1 MLQAIRSRSQGWIA
15 WVIVGLIILTFA
27 LFGIDQYARGDR
39 AVAIAT
45 VNGEDITATE
55 FLILHNR
62 QQTRLKQQFGDMY
75 DQIINESDL
84 RQEVLNALIE
94 SKVVGQWAADK
105 NMLISDQQLAT
116 AIQTAPVFQV
126 DGKFDKELYT
136 NILLRNNLSVARFE
150 YEQRQ
155 YLIENQ
161 FRQLTMSSGLVL
173 PHQVERLI
181 ALQLQERNVNY
192 LRVDQRPF
200 KDTIEI
206 TEQQIIA
213 FYEKNKD
220 AYIMPEQVKI
230 DYIVLS
236 RSDLAARVSVTPE
249 DLEQFF
255 NDHKMSFS
263 TLEKRQASHILIR
276 TGEGI
281 SDEDALKAIQSIEA
295 EIRAGKDF
303 VEIAKEQSQD
313 PGSAQMGG
321 DLGLFQQG
329 MMVPEFDDAVFDLN
343 LNDMSPPIKTEFGYH
358 LIKVTKIEPR
368 TTRDFA
374 DVKETVAE
382 QFREQEADRM
392 YFDLLEQ
399 MNALAFE
406 NPDTLTIAAEDVGLT
421 IVTSEAF
428 SRQGGVAEI
437 VSNPHVIV
445 AAFSEEVL
453 KAELNSPS
461 IELSSSSS
469 VILRLNEHIAE
480 RQKPLEEVK
489 PAIIAELTRQVA
501 IEASAKLANEILA
514 KVNAGEAL
522 KLHEKSGVE
531 WSVEGW
537 LNRENHN
544 VLPQITAAVFKMRKP
559 QEGISTFKVMQL
571 TTGDS
576 LVLEL
581 SGVRQSEQELT
592 PQQKAEVNNSL
603 TVVFTMAEVES
614 RIKSLVAVADV
625 EVKVDLLTI
634 R

>member
-437 VSNPHVIV
+437 VSNPRVIV